1 MPDTINLLPREEKKQ
16 RTSLS
21 AVKTSTLI
29 AIILLVVVGSATSYY
44 YISTFRL
51 NHSIKS
57 LEASIERS
65 RKEINNLASI
75 EIVARNLDARYRSL
89 KTFLEERPNYSYLF
103 EELERRMPSSIV
115 LTSVSIAEGSR
126 LQVSGVTDTYVGI
139 ARFMYDLE
147 DPNFSGAPS
156 KFRSLFTQ
164 VSLNSVG
171 SAQRESKDISFSVT
185 VSFNPTLL
193 KGE

>member
-89 KTFLEERPNYSYLF
+89 
-103 EELERRMPSSIV
+103 
-115 LTSVSIAEGSR
+115 
-126 LQVSGVTDTYVGI
+126 
-139 ARFMYDLE
+139 
-147 DPNFSGAPS
+147 
-156 KFRSLFTQ
+156 
-164 VSLNSVG
+164 
-171 SAQRESKDISFSVT
+171 
-185 VSFNPTLL
+185 
-193 KGE
+193 